1 MQATRSFW
9 LQQALAQAPAEPR
22 PLRADRK
29 ADVCIVGGGFTGL
42 WTALRIKEAEPAAEV
57 VVLERD
63 ICGGGASGRNGGFC
77 MTWVSKAP
85 LLYGLCGGQ
94 ETARLI
100 KASQEAVRDIGRF
113 CVEHDIDCAFR
124 HDGWLWTASNRTQLD
139 SWRVAIDTLDRL
151 GLHPFDELSPDE
163 VARRSGSAQQIA
175 GVYETGTATL
185 QPAQLARGLVR
196 VCRESGVAIYEGTP
210 MTELLRGGTPGVRTP
225 HGMVTAEKVVLAL
238 NAWAHELPEFRRQ
251 VMPIC
256 ADGLATEPVAETL
269 RALGLTDGVAISDSR
284 LMVDYYRTTPDGR
297 MVYGKGGGDI
307 PFAGRVGSR
316 FDTVSSRPVELRAAM
331 LRNYPS
337 LADAA
342 IVATWR
348 GPATRTATGLPMFG
362 RLRDAPAIVY
372 GHGYVGNGVG
382 PSFTGGRILAS
393 LALDRRDEWS
403 ETPLVGFEG
412 APLPPEPFRY
422 VGGRIVR
429 AAVTRK
435 EGAEDAE
442 RRANPLD
449 RYLASLAPAGLT
461 ARTAKNKG

>member
-1 MQATRSFW
+1 MQATRSLW
-9 LQQALAQAPAEPR
+9 LQQALARAPAAPR
-22 PLRADRK
+22 PLRGDRK
-29 ADVCIVGGGFTGL
+29 VDICIVGGGFTGL

-85 LLYGLCGGQ
+85 LLYGRCGGQ

-100 KASQEAVRDIGRF
+100 KASQDAVRNIGRF
-113 CVEHDIDCAFR
+113 CVEHDIDCEFR

-139 SWRVAIDTLDRL
+139 SWRVAIDTLDRI
-151 GLHPFDELSPDE
+151 GLHPFEELSSED
-163 VARRSGSAQQIA
+163 VARRSGSTAHIA

-185 QPAQLARGLVR
+185 QPALLARGLAR
-196 VCRESGVAIYEGTP
+196 VCREKGVEIYEGTA

-225 HGMVTAEKVVLAL
+225 NGTVTAQKVVLAL

-256 ADGLATEPVAETL
+256 ADVLATEPIAEKL

-284 LMVDYYRTTPDGR
+284 LMVDYYRTTPEGR
-297 MVYGKGGGDI
+297 MVYGKGGGDF

-316 FDTVSSRPVELRAAM
+316 FDTVSSRPDEVRAAM

-342 IVATWR
+342 VVATWR

-362 RLRDAPAIVY
+362 RLRGAPAIAF

-382 PSFTGGRILAS
+382 PSYTGGRILAS
-393 LALDRRDEWS
+393 LALERRDEWS
-403 ETPLVGFEG
+403 ETPLVGAEG
-412 APLPPEPFRY
+412 APLPLEPFRY
-422 VGGRIVR
+422 IGGRMVR
-429 AAVTRK
+429 AAVGRK
-435 EGAEDAE
+435 ERAEDAG
-442 RRANPLD
+442 RKATMLD
-449 RYLASLAPAGLT
+449 RFLASLAPAGLT
-461 ARTAKNKG
+461 ARTTENRV